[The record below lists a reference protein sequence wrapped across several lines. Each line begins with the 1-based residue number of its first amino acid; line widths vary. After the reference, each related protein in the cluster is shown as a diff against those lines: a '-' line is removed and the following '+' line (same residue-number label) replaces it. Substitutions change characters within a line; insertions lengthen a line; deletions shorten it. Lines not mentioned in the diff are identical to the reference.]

1 LISSFS
7 FGKWHTQ
14 FLQQADRESPLD
26 KLPSF
31 TAAAC
36 VEFSLLV
43 KAARHIAHCAF
54 VGSEIRFK
62 TNINDK
68 E

>member
-1 LISSFS
+1 LISS

-26 KLPSF
+26 KQFVIYRSRLCGIL
-31 TAAAC
+31 T
-36 VEFSLLV
+36 LV